1 MKFLKKFFS
10 GILAA
15 IEVLVCPEH
24 YWEIMRETETDLEDP
39 LQGVF

>member
-1 MKFLKKFFS
+1 MKFLKRFFS

-15 IEVLVCPEH
+15 FEVLECPDR
-24 YWEIMRETETDLEDP
+24 YWEIMKETDLEDP